1 MKLLFNLKSLG
12 KKRPF
17 LKAHPI
23 DLEIDKTVILKEFME
38 ILVAHQVDEYNR
50 KREQPGFIQ
59 FLSEGAMS
67 QANQT
72 GKVGFGEIYNDNRA
86 DKAKAI
92 QTVLQAFED
101 GLIAIFIDDEQIE
114 DLNAVLTLREE
125 TSISIVKLS
134 FLTGTIF

>member
-17 LKAHPI
+17 LKEHPI
-23 DLEIDKTVILKEFME
+23 DLEINSRVILKEFLE

-72 GKVGFGEIYNDNRA
+72 GKVGFGEIYNDTTA
-86 DKAKAI
+86 DQSKAI
-92 QTVLQAFED
+92 GTVFQAFED
-101 GLIAIFIDDEQIE
+101 GLIAIFINDDQIE
-114 DLNAVLTLREE
+114 DLNAGLNLKEE
-125 TSISIVKLS
+125 ASISIIKLS